1 MLSATM
7 EVDRD
12 QVILEA
18 ARLVKL
24 ASIACKEWEYT
35 RIPACVS
42 ETAADALDISHSAIR
57 LDAKETGE
65 PMIDKLPETRR
76 GRLLAAA
83 WLLVLAGTDEHGE
96 SLDLAIA
103 SKLLCQAA
111 AA

>member
-1 MLSATM
+1 MLSATI
-7 EVDRD
+7 EVDTD

-18 ARLVKL
+18 ARLVKV
-24 ASIACKEWEYT
+24 ASVACKKWECT
-35 RIPACVS
+35 GIPEAVS
-42 ETAADALDISHSAIR
+42 DTAADALDISHSVIR
-57 LDAKETGE
+57 LEAEETGE
-65 PMIDKLPETRR
+65 PMIDQFPETRR

-111 AA
+111 EA